1 MARIKTFGAD
11 DGLFA
16 PRTDLT
22 QEVQK
27 QETRSIRSLH
37 KKSLEIG
44 TTQGRKG
51 LKLKRINMAFSDENY
66 LFVQKEARRQGMTM
80 TAFVNAILDDYR
92 IDE

>member
-51 LKLKRINMAFSDENY
+51 LKLTRIKMAFSEENY
-66 LFVQKEARRQGMTM
+66 QFVQKEARRQGMTM

-92 IDE
+92 MDE